1 MPFARILGQSRA
13 LAVLAAALEADRVP
27 HAYLFEGPDG
37 VGRRLA
43 ALALAQGLNC
53 EASGSR
59 DAEATTGA
67 RASGGPA
74 AAASLAGGTPAA
86 EGGCGRCQA
95 CRKIERGQHPDVQVL
110 APEGQAGG
118 GIYLVDQIRALARDL
133 AFRPFEGRRKVAV
146 LERAEALGAVAGN
159 ALLKTLEEPPPSS
172 HLVLLAP
179 GRHYLLPTVAS
190 RCQAV
195 TFRPLDTADLLRIL
209 EAAGLPAA
217 PGGGWD
223 RAAALRVVSLAD
235 GRADRAIELAE
246 AGGLESRRALL
257 EQVARLSRRRV
268 DELFQAAEAL
278 AADRD
283 SLPGRLEALRGWLRD
298 LLVAR
303 VAAEERADLP
313 VPLLH
318 ADLAEALFRQAA
330 ERSVDE
336 LAAGLEALD
345 AAQAA
350 LRRNAN
356 RTLVV
361 ERLLLALARP

>member
-13 LAVLAAALEADRVP
+13 LAVLAAALRADRVS

-53 EASGSR
+53 EA
-59 DAEATTGA
+59 
-67 RASGGPA
+67 ASGAGEA
-74 AAASLAGGTPAA
+74 AAGVRAA
-86 EGGCGRCQA
+86 GGCGRCLA
-95 CRKIERGQHPDVQVL
+95 CRKIEAGQHPDVRVIS
-110 APEGQAGG
+110 PGGQAGSG
-118 GIYLVDQIRALARDL
+118 VYLVDQVRALGRDL

-146 LERAEALGAVAGN
+146 LDRAEVLGPVASN

-172 HLVLLAP
+172 HLILLAP
-179 GRHYLLPTVAS
+179 GRHHLLPTVAS
-190 RCQAV
+190 RCQAI
-195 TFRPLDTADLLRIL
+195 TFRPLEMADLLRIL
-209 EAAGLPAA
+209 EAAGVPAA
-217 PGGGWD
+217 PDGGWD
-223 RAAALRVVSLAD
+223 RAAAVQVAALAD
-235 GRADRAIELAE
+235 GRASRAVELAE

-278 AADRD
+278 AADKD
-283 SLPGRLEALRGWLRD
+283 ALPGHLEALRGWLRD

-313 VPLLH
+313 APLLH
-318 ADLAEALFRQAA
+318 ADLAEAVAREAA
-330 ERSVDE
+330 GRSVDE
-336 LAAGLEALD
+336 LAAGLEAVD

-361 ERLLLALARP
+361 ERLLLTLARP